1 MKYQYRRIL
10 LRWAPGYLLIS
21 RLKKIRFKKHE
32 NISLYKLIKTFLHN
46 VQRDEISDRANGVSF
61 NFILAVFPAII
72 FLFTLIPYITAYF
85 PEINNESIMKFLGS
99 LMPANMWQVVSST
112 VLDILSNQRGGLLT
126 LGFLSSLYLS
136 TNGMMSLMRAFNACY
151 KTIEKR
157 SAWKTRLIATTLT
170 IGLALVLF
178 MAVLLLIVGQFV
190 LNYIT
195 AHFTE
200 FQNIDRYLVHLILV
214 LRFLF
219 IFIVFFLA
227 IATIYYFGPAIHY
240 NWKFFSI
247 GSVVATFLCITVS
260 YGFSYY
266 VTNFATYN
274 KVYGSIGVLIASMAW
289 VQLITMVL
297 LIGYEINASIHSA
310 IRSEAL
316 HHARRRKIH
325 SVQKKSLKA

>member
-1 MKYQYRRIL
+1 MKYTHRRIF
-10 LRWAPGYLLIS
+10 LRWTPGYLLIS
-21 RLKKIRFKKHE
+21 WLKKIRFKKHE
-32 NISLYKLIKTFLHN
+32 NISLYKLIRTFLRN

-85 PEINNESIMKFLGS
+85 PEINNESIMKFLGD
-99 LMPANMWQVVSST
+99 LMPANMWQVVSSA

-157 SAWKTRLIATTLT
+157 SAWKTRLIATALT
-170 IGLALVLF
+170 VSLAMVLF
-178 MAVLLLIVGQFV
+178 LAVLLLIVGQFV
-190 LNYIT
+190 LNYVT
-195 AHFTE
+195 DHLSE
-200 FQNIDRYLVHLILV
+200 FQNIDHYLVHLILV

-247 GSVVATFLCITVS
+247 GSFIATFLCITVS

-274 KVYGSIGVLIASMAW
+274 KVYGSIGVLIALMAW

-297 LIGYEINASIHSA
+297 LIGYEVNASIHSA
-310 IRSEAL
+310 IRAEAL
-316 HHARRRKIH
+316 HHARRRKLAH
-325 SVQKKSLKA
+325 VHKKI